1 MNTSLAYQEERWE
14 ELIGGKA
21 VMMSPAS
28 INHVFVAG
36 NIYGIFR
43 DYLRGK
49 SCVPLMDGA
58 KVYLTE
64 EDHLVPDVMVV
75 CDPDKIRH
83 DGVHGAPDLVVEV
96 LSLSTARNDRS
107 HKKDVY
113 ARCGVKEYWLV
124 SPNEKFVEVYR
135 SAGTELKLHEI
146 YAIYPDWELARMR
159 EEERS
164 AVATHFRCSLFD
176 DLDLALEDVFCRTI

>member
-1 MNTSLAYQEERWE
+1 MNTSLAYQEERRE

-58 KVYLTE
+58 KVYL
-64 EDHLVPDVMVV
+64 
-75 CDPDKIRH
+75 
-83 DGVHGAPDLVVEV
+83 PDLVVEV

-176 DLDLALEDVFCRTI
+176 DLDIALEDVFYRTI